1 MSVKQKIAMTHPTS
15 VVFITGTFVGN
26 NCWDDWKSY
35 FESYG
40 YKCIAPSWPHKDEA
54 PEVLRN
60 RHPDMAIA
68 SNRLETLTE
77 FYASIVA
84 SMPGKPIAIGHSLG
98 GLIVQLLIQRGLVAA
113 GVAIH
118 SFPPPGV
125 CQYKFSFLRGLWD
138 VMDVFSDID
147 QSYMMPFRKWQR
159 TVANGMTCDLQ
170 KEFYYLYAIPES
182 KSAVRDTFN
191 WSVIIDFNNPHS
203 PLLFTSGTQDKIVP
217 ASVNFC
223 NYKKYDQENSIT
235 AFKEFKGHNHL
246 VFGQP
251 AAMEEAK
258 FILFWL
264 YRLNK

>member
-1 MSVKQKIAMTHPTS
+1 MHPTS
-15 VVFITGTFVGN
+15 IVIITGTFLGN
-26 NCWDDWKSY
+26 NCWDDWKAY

-40 YKCIAPSWPHKDEA
+40 FKCIAPGWPHKNDI

-68 SNRLETLTE
+68 SNRLQTLTD
-77 FYASIVA
+77 FYASIL
-84 SMPGKPIAIGHSLG
+84 SSLPGKSIVIGHSLG

-113 GVAIH
+113 GVAVH

-138 VMDVFSDID
+138 VMDVFSDMD
-147 QSYMMPFRKWQR
+147 QSYMMSFDKWQQ
-159 TVANGMTCDLQ
+159 TVANGMTCDQQ
-170 KEFYYLYAIPES
+170 KKFYYRYATPES
-182 KSAVRDTFN
+182 KMVVRDTFN
-191 WSVIIDFNNPHS
+191 FRMNINFNNPHS
-203 PLLFTSGTQDKIVP
+203 PLLFTSGTQDMIVP

-223 NYKKYDQENSIT
+223 NYKKYDQQNSIT

-246 VFGQP
+246 VFGHP
-251 AAMEEAK
+251 SAMEEAK

-264 YRLNK
+264 YGLNK

>member
-1 MSVKQKIAMTHPTS
+1 MSVKQKIAMTHPTL

-54 PEVLRN
+54 PEVLRK

-68 SNRLETLTE
+68 SNRLETLIE
-77 FYASIVA
+77 FYESIVA